1 MRPLPQ
7 QDWNSMRVTGSSFS
21 TPLLTLAFELHSSEQ
36 QKENSEALAK
46 FLELQGKETETSNM
60 SNNTK
65 MRLEVCWNELEAL
78 GACFGNNQLFLFGCR
93 DFLRKIILGVAD

>member
-1 MRPLPQ
+1 M
-7 QDWNSMRVTGSSFS
+7 V
-21 TPLLTLAFELHSSEQ
+21 AFFRAT

-65 MRLEVCWNELEAL
+65 MRLEVCWNELKV
-78 GACFGNNQLFLFGCR
+78 FGNNQLILF
-93 DFLRKIILGVAD
+93 DSQDKKKTILCVVD